1 MTHTEQEERAMK
13 ISVALATVTA
23 TLATAVLAGAV
34 LFAPTAPNIKPN
46 TVFKSDSEGLA
57 DIDLPENGL
66 YALHVDTLPIGYED
80 FRDQD
85 GTTSG
90 LCGRLDLSLNRCINV
105 EVIGTAV
112 YFPGL
117 PDQVVKT
124 WITFSDTSP
133 EPRVRVIVRD
143 YVTKE
148 PTSGGAITVVPV
160 GVSEQKPLAADNHT
174 GTTTTDKIVK
184 GQYTVTFTPKTG
196 FEVLGNGAGP
206 AVLVGVV
213 SALRPFEFIV
223 VASKTAVDLVD
234 PGEKVEIIIGG
245 QEESEKVETED
256 EEPTV
261 AEQNPMDEAPVE
273 EELFDPE
280 AELRAD
286 CFMYLEMYPQLAEAD
301 PGLPAYC
308 EVNPSGARGI
318 IRSLFDELGI

>member
-1 MTHTEQEERAMK
+1 MADRQGRARYGGPF
-13 ISVALATVTA
+13 AAFYTCFT
-23 TLATAVLAGAV
+23 
-34 LFAPTAPNIKPN
+34 FAPTAPNIKPN

-80 FRDQD
+80 FRDQG

-148 PTSGGAITVVPV
+148 PSSGGAITVVPV

-196 FEVLGNGAGP
+196 SEVLGNGAGP

-223 VASKTAVDLVD
+223 VASKTAVDLV
-234 PGEKVEIIIGG
+234 
-245 QEESEKVETED
+245 
-256 EEPTV
+256 
-261 AEQNPMDEAPVE
+261 
-273 EELFDPE
+273 DPE

-318 IRSLFDELGI
+318 ISSLFDELGI